1 MRLLR
6 ELDDEATAQRLL
18 DALSDQGIETELKR
32 SDTHYTVWVLDEQH
46 MPRATALAHGWLEG
60 DEREAFEQSSG
71 RGARA
76 RELTARIEE
85 RRQRHIEAMARQLQS
100 FVRPRPTP
108 LTWGLIALCI
118 ALFVAI
124 WLLSDVFGRD
134 EQAMISMLTIVDPRR
149 PVGVSFLTLFGVTIP
164 WLELPWREPWR
175 LVTPILVHFWV
186 MHIAFNLI
194 FLRDLG
200 RLIETLHGTRYL
212 AAFVLVCGAIS
223 NIAQYQ
229 ISKNAQFAGMSGVV
243 YGLLGLVWMRR
254 RLDPRI
260 GYALSK
266 PITQFMM
273 IWLGI
278 GFLGDFHVANWCH
291 LFGLLVGCAWAFASH
306 KIAGLRSS

>member
-6 ELDDEATAQRLL
+6 ALDDEATAQRLL

-32 SDTHYTVWVLDEQH
+32 SDSRFTVWVIDEQN
-46 MPRATALAHGWLEG
+46 MPRAGALCRDWLDDG
-60 DEREAFEQSSG
+60 QHEAFEQSYG

-85 RRQRHIEAMARQLQS
+85 RRQRHIEAMARQLQQ

-108 LTWGLIALCI
+108 LTWGLIALCT
-118 ALFVAI
+118 AVFLAI
-124 WLLSDVFGRD
+124 WLLSDAFGRD

-149 PVGVSFLTLFGVTIP
+149 PVAVSFVTLFGFTFP

-186 MHIAFNLI
+186 MHIVFNLI

-200 RLIETLHGTRYL
+200 RLIEMFHGTRYL
-212 AAFVLVCGAIS
+212 AAFVVVCGAVS
-223 NIAQYQ
+223 NIAQYEL
-229 ISKNAQFAGMSGVV
+229 SKNAQFAGMSGVV
-243 YGLLGLVWMRR
+243 YGLLGVVWMRR
-254 RLDPRI
+254 RLDPQI

-273 IWLGI
+273 IWLAI

-291 LFGLLVGCAWAFASH
+291 LFGLLVGCAWAYLSH
-306 KIAGLRSS
+306 KLASLRA